1 MDFYKRRRAPLT
13 MSRSRNAPAR
23 CSKGVEVNRVAR
35 YGAEVSCNAR
45 VTGTVSELETNT
57 DQDRAEFILLF

>member
-1 MDFYKRRRAPLT
+1 
-13 MSRSRNAPAR
+13 MSRSRNAPAK
-23 CSKGVEVNRVAR
+23 CSKGIGVNRGATH
-35 YGAEVSCNAR
+35 GAEVSCNAR